1 MPARMSGAESHTCVR
16 LRSASEPII
25 QNTISTEA
33 NGFCDRLSASEIS
46 AVAMLET
53 ASPARISVTGPP
65 CAPASA
71 TTASMATAAPASPP
85 SGSASAKRRRQ
96 AQMDRQHR
104 AERRAARDADQARL
118 GQRIAQ
124 IALQRRARQP
134 ERAADQRAQ
143 HGARQADLA
152 EDQRAGLAGGVD
164 AEARRADRQRQQE
177 RGDRRRR
184 QRRRADCSGL
194 PSRRPEAPSSRR
206 APRCRPRA
214 AASRSIASA
223 MCGVPHSHMRHGSS
237 REAPRWRSR
246 PNDRMAQVVGER
258 RAVLLGVARQHQQ
271 VRRACQQRLQRHLAA
286 ARSSG

>member
-1 MPARMSGAESHTCVR
+1 MPRERAQHVRHDQADEADDAGDRRRRADAERRAGDHGEPRARQGRCRGCAAASSPSVRASSARPTVEQQRHADQRSSGALSHTCVR

-33 NGFCDRLSASEIS
+33 NGFCDRLRASEIS

-85 SGSASAKRRRQ
+85 SGSAKRERLRQ

-104 AERRAARDADQARL
+104 AQRRAARDADQARL

-134 ERAADQRAQ
+134 ERAAHQRAQ
-143 HGARQADLA
+143 HGARQADL
-152 EDQRAGLAGGVD
+152 R
-164 AEARRADRQRQQE
+164 
-177 RGDRRRR
+177 
-184 QRRRADCSGL
+184 
-194 PSRRPEAPSSRR
+194 
-206 APRCRPRA
+206 
-214 AASRSIASA
+214 
-223 MCGVPHSHMRHGSS
+223 
-237 REAPRWRSR
+237 
-246 PNDRMAQVVGER
+246 
-258 RAVLLGVARQHQQ
+258 
-271 VRRACQQRLQRHLAA
+271 
-286 ARSSG
+286 